1 MTESPPPSR
10 PFGQPFQ
17 QPVEIVISVENNGSP
32 STETPGHSAYLLDRM
47 WEAAATDHPSLES
60 MWEAAGSSTVA
71 ISNHTSTRTL
81 LSSMPDDSDEKW
93 RAMKRRLP
101 GPSSVEQIPAFSPT
115 LLPQIS
121 IDEIEASS
129 SAEDETDLRRV
140 WITYYWSAGEIER
153 AYELGCS
160 GEWERRNGG
169 LMPVIGDPRDDAVH
183 EAIRTADRKLLQ
195 VPKVAVSPNGATWA
209 VEQQTASSP
218 PHFVP
223 GVSGAGVLR
232 EGRCSSSMLSWPPS
246 AAAMNSMAIVDV
258 GRPSSSAVTTTSRV
272 EDNGDDS
279 TKCCNRNR
287 SVLTMASAVAALLA
301 AIGLVAICVVLFF
314 LTTPPE
320 RRQLPATM
328 DAVGDLGSGS

>member
-1 MTESPPPSR
+1 MVHLPPKHLATR
-10 PFGQPFQ
+10 
-17 QPVEIVISVENNGSP
+17 
-32 STETPGHSAYLLDRM
+32 AYLLDRM

-129 SAEDETDLRRV
+129 SAEDETDLRRE

-153 AYELGCS
+153 AYELGWS

-195 VPKVAVSPNGATWA
+195 VPKVAVSPDGATWA

-232 EGRCSSSMLSWPPS
+232 EGRCSSGMLSWPPS

-258 GRPSSSAVTTTSRV
+258 GRPSSSAVTASRV
-272 EDNGDDS
+272 EDDEYKMLQSQSERSDDGERGR
-279 TKCCNRNR
+279 CALGRHRIGCDLRR
-287 SVLTMASAVAALLA
+287 SILFDDAAGEA
-301 AIGLVAICVVLFF
+301 AIARDDGCGGRF
-314 LTTPPE
+314 
-320 RRQLPATM
+320 R
-328 DAVGDLGSGS
+328 

>member
-1 MTESPPPSR
+1 MTDSPPPSR

-81 LSSMPDDSDEKW
+81 LSGMPDDSDEKW

-101 GPSSVEQIPAFSPT
+101 GPSSVEQIPASSPT

-129 SAEDETDLRRV
+129 TAEDETDLRRE

-153 AYELGCS
+153 AYELGWS

-195 VPKVAVSPNGATWA
+195 VPKVAVSPDGATWA

-258 GRPSSSAVTTTSRV
+258 GRPSSSAVTASRV

-328 DAVGDLGSGS
+328 DAVGDLGSG